1 MIRTEEEDGVVH
13 QVIRRNRCKYSADCP
28 IHFSYLIAKYA
39 FIIIIRA
46 IGIAHISIHSI
57 AECDLGR
64 TLMECF
70 AHAVHGRQAHH
81 PISVLELQSKSCVV
95 RTIFGGVCER
105 SIGKHTDVTYIC
117 GVTLATCTARSCKL
131 QLILRDT
138 HCMNERNGPPKKSE
152 EFGISTGMN
161 ERQTLT
167 LRKRHVVEKWF
178 VLLHCSLKKC
188 LGVGNQRGSQVGVI
202 NRLLDEGRVVINEAR
217 LILRCR
223 VVPMMLK
230 SSQDISN
237 ILIHVSIHW

>member
-1 MIRTEEEDGVVH
+1 MKE
-13 QVIRRNRCKYSADCP
+13 
-28 IHFSYLIAKYA
+28 
-39 FIIIIRA
+39 
-46 IGIAHISIHSI
+46 
-57 AECDLGR
+57 
-64 TLMECF
+64 M
-70 AHAVHGRQAHH
+70 
-81 PISVLELQSKSCVV
+81 
-95 RTIFGGVCER
+95 
-105 SIGKHTDVTYIC
+105 
-117 GVTLATCTARSCKL
+117 
-131 QLILRDT
+131 
-138 HCMNERNGPPKKSE
+138 PPPQKSE

-161 ERQTLT
+161 VLRKDLLRLT